1 MNLTTNLS
9 KLARDF
15 IVTAVGAVLLALG
28 NNAGD
33 FGIPPE
39 YTFMASSAAL
49 FLYRLLR
56 EKISPPAPSLEDTRG
71 V

>member
-15 IVTAVGAVLLALG
+15 IVTAVGVVLLAIA

-39 YTFMASSAAL
+39 YTFIAGTAAM
-49 FLYRLLR
+49 FVYRILR
-56 EKISPPAPSLEDTRG
+56 EKFGMGPTSPERG